1 MTRTR
6 TPRRTRTARRGRA
19 AAVTLGA
26 ILLVATGGGIAAGS
40 LNGPLAG
47 PEPVGVPRVTVPAGD
62 FIAECP
68 ATARLVEGAAD
79 RGTDP
84 AFAPGSDSAKTSI
97 RATVLGDAAKRL
109 PGAKLQKLGGSTVR
123 TLSDRLPEAEA
134 AQGKS
139 TNENGFTGRQAR
151 AASKVQEPGATVLRV
166 QPLGGQQSTA
176 GAVRSYAAADGDLA
190 GLAAASC
197 QAPAG
202 EQWLTGAATT
212 VGSTA
217 LLTVANPS
225 ATPSTVDLELF
236 GAQGRI
242 EAGNTRGIVIAP
254 GESTSIVLAGLAPG
268 EKSLS
273 VKATSTGAP
282 VTAVI
287 QQSILRGLTPGGVDF
302 IEPAAAP
309 GERQVVPGV
318 RIQDAKTQKAVTSQ
332 KGYGDAAPT
341 LSLTVPG
348 SSDQRVKVRLVGP
361 KGQVAL
367 PSDGQYTAAAGATT
381 SVALTGIPAGNY
393 TAIVDAEE
401 PVAASVRMTRGT
413 KAKARTD
420 AAWAGAAERLG
431 GEHLVTVPEGADAQ
445 LAFSAPDGQA
455 GVELRPIDSDG
466 TVGKAVTVRVAPG
479 QTVERKVASLG
490 KDVVAV
496 TLSASGDPVYGA
508 LVATHGSTDISTLPL
523 PPAPQGPRA
532 VPVDL
537 RY

>member
-1 MTRTR
+1 MTRTP
-6 TPRRTRTARRGRA
+6 TPRRGRA
-19 AAVTLGA
+19 AAVSLGA

-47 PEPVGVPRVTVPAGD
+47 PESVAVPRVTVPAGD
-62 FIAECP
+62 FIAQCP
-68 ATARLVEGAAD
+68 AAARLVDGAAD

-97 RATVLGDAAKRL
+97 RAAVLGDAAKRI
-109 PGAKLQKLGGSTVR
+109 PGAKLQEPDGKTLR
-123 TLSDRLPEAEA
+123 TLSDQLPEAEA
-134 AQGKS
+134 AKGKS
-139 TNENGFTGRQAR
+139 TNDNGFTGRQAR
-151 AASKVQEPGATVLRV
+151 TASNVQESGASVLRV

-176 GAVRSYAAADGDLA
+176 GAVRSYVAGDGDLA

-197 QAPAG
+197 QAPASG
-202 EQWLTGAATT
+202 QWLTGASTT

-217 LLTVANPS
+217 LLTLANPS

-236 GAQGRI
+236 GAKGRI
-242 EAGNTRGIVIAP
+242 EAGNSRGIVIAP
-254 GESTSIVLAGLAPG
+254 GESTSIVLAGMAAG

-273 VKATSTGAP
+273 VQVTSTGAP
-282 VTAVI
+282 VTADI

-309 GERQVVPGV
+309 AERQVVPGV
-318 RIQDAKTQKAVTSQ
+318 QIQDAKKQKALSSQ
-332 KGYGDAAPT
+332 KGHGDAVPT

-348 SSDQRVKVRLVGP
+348 TADQQVKVRLVGA
-361 KGQVAL
+361 KGGVPL
-367 PSDGQYTAAAGATT
+367 PSDGQYTAAAGSTT
-381 SVALTGIPAGNY
+381 SVPLTGVPAGTY
-393 TAIVDAEE
+393 TAIVDAAE
-401 PVAASVRMTRGT
+401 PVTASVRMTKGT
-413 KAKARTD
+413 QPKKRTD

-431 GEHLVTVPEGADAQ
+431 SEHLVTVPERAASQ
-445 LAFSAPDGQA
+445 LVFSAPDGQA
-455 GVELRPIDSDG
+455 SVELRPIDSHG
-466 TVGKAVTVRVAPG
+466 AVGKAVNVRVAPG
-479 QTVERKVASLG
+479 QTAMRKIDSLG

-496 TLSASGDPVYGA
+496 TVSASGDPVYGS
-508 LVATHGSTDISTLPL
+508 LLATQGAEGISSVPL